1 MVVRTPTLAISRA
14 ALREL
19 VSHCERAAPEEAC
32 GLLGGTERGGLNV
45 VTVYPAEN
53 LLHSRTGFRIARAA
67 VGAAE
72 DAMRARGERLCGCF
86 HSHPTAAARPS
97 AYDKRHAS
105 RAGFW
110 WVIYSLRTKTARAF
124 LWDGRRFQAA
134 RLSLTR

>member
-1 MVVRTPTLAISRA
+1 MERTPTLAISRA
-14 ALREL
+14 GLRGL

-32 GLLGGTERGGLNV
+32 GLLGGTDRGGLTV

-53 LLHSRTGFRIARAA
+53 LLHSRTGFRLSRAQVA
-67 VGAAE
+67 AAE

-97 AYDKRHAS
+97 AHDRRHAS

-110 WVIYSLRTKTARAF
+110 WVIYSLRSRSARAF
-124 LWDGRRFQAA
+124 LWDGRRFRAS
-134 RLSLTR
+134 RLRLTR